1 MQELIEIP
9 KDLSSL
15 DGPSLVLGIAT
26 TQEEVEA
33 VQRLRYDVYTTEMG
47 VHFPDAIDGRD
58 VDHFDQFCQ
67 HLVVM
72 DTKEDL
78 VVGTYRI
85 LTPENAV
92 KAGGFYSESEF
103 ELTQM
108 EHLRAELSECGRSCT
123 HPDYRDGA
131 VIMLLWSG
139 LAQFLR
145 YHNLRYLFGCASV
158 SLLDEGVQASRVWQ
172 LAKQQMQEYAD
183 QPRVTPHEP
192 YPIDLLEAKVS
203 GDSERVR
210 QSRMPALIKGYLKIG
225 ARICGEPAWDK
236 DFNAVDYPVIVDI
249 ENMDRRYRRHF
260 GFD

>member
-158 SLLDEGVQASRVWQ
+158 SLLDEGGQASRVWQ

>member
-210 QSRMPALIKGYLKIG
+210 QSRIPALIKGYLKIG

-236 DFNAVDYPVIVDI
+236 DFNAADYPVIVDI

>member
-9 KDLSSL
+9 KDLRDI

-33 VQRLRYDVYTTEMG
+33 VQRLRYDVYTKEMG

-58 VDHFDQFCQ
+58 VDRFDEFCE

-72 DTKEDL
+72 DTKENL

-85 LTPENAV
+85 LTPEKAV
-92 KAGGFYSESEF
+92 EAGGFYSDSEF
-103 ELTQM
+103 ELGPM
-108 EHLRAELSECGRSCT
+108 EYLRSELSECGRSCT

-131 VIMLLWSG
+131 VIMLLWGG
-139 LAQFLR
+139 LAQFMR
-145 YHNLRYLFGCASV
+145 YYNLRYLFGCASV
-158 SLLDEGVQASRVWQ
+158 SLMDEGVQASRVWQ
-172 LAKQQMQEYAD
+172 LAKQQMQEHAE
-183 QPRVTPHEP
+183 QPAVSPHLP
-192 YPIDLLEAKVS
+192 YPIELLEAKAD
-203 GDSERVR
+203 GGPVR
-210 QSRMPALIKGYLKIG
+210 QSRMPPLIKGYLKVG

-236 DFNAVDYPVIVDI
+236 DFNTVDFPVIVDI
-249 ENMDRRYRRHF
+249 ENMDHRYRRHF

>member
-210 QSRMPALIKGYLKIG
+210 QSRMPALIKCYLNIG

-236 DFNAVDYPVIVDI
+236 DFNAVDNPVIVAI
-249 ENMDRRYRRHF
+249 ENMDPRYRRHF
-260 GFD
+260 SFC

>member
-9 KDLSSL
+9 KDLSSI

-33 VQRLRYDVYTTEMG
+33 VQRLRYDVYTNEMG
-47 VHFPDAIDGRD
+47 VHFPEAIDGRD

-67 HLVVM
+67 HLIVM
-72 DTKEDL
+72 DTKENL

-85 LTPENAV
+85 LTPEKSV
-92 KAGGFYSESEF
+92 EAGGFYSESEF
-103 ELTQM
+103 ELSQM
-108 EHLRAELSECGRSCT
+108 EHLRSELSECGRSCT

-139 LAQFLR
+139 LAQFMR
-145 YHNLRYLFGCASV
+145 YHNLQYLFGCASV
-158 SLLDEGVQASRVWQ
+158 SLMDDGVQAARVWQ
-172 LAKQQMQEYAD
+172 LAQQQMREYAD
-183 QPRVTPHEP
+183 QPVVTPLQP
-192 YPIDLLEAKVS
+192 YPLELLEAKAD
-203 GDSERVR
+203 GERVR

-236 DFNAVDYPVIVDI
+236 DFNTVDFPVIVDV

>member
-103 ELTQM
+103 ELAQM
-108 EHLRAELSECGRSCT
+108 EHMRAELSECGRSCT

-158 SLLDEGVQASRVWQ
+158 SLLDGGVQASRVWQ

-183 QPRVTPHEP
+183 QPLVTPHEP
-192 YPIDLLEAKVS
+192 YPIDLLEAKAS
-203 GDSERVR
+203 DDSERVR

>member
-210 QSRMPALIKGYLKIG
+210 QSRMPALIKGYLKVG